1 MEITSNKIKYHFR
14 TFAGSAK
21 RDEAFT
27 LLEYLSTVL
36 VDSAPPLDGD
46 PFKILLK
53 EPNGQLHRALLL
65 LREDSFAIYDS
76 LGVAQI
82 NAKKYGYRKTSWS
95 LKDIE
100 SLVLRARP
108 LHIDAKFND
117 GSQRLRFVCVHARV
131 VVVRLT
137 AYSDAL
143 RPIVPVDVDF
153 EPGIDPFDPRGSEE
167 DSETVLAR
175 QLAVQT
181 TEVVPTP
188 PVSPPPENT
197 LIDLSEFVD
206 LNADSTATTS
216 PPTSPVSSHNDTVV
230 VPERRRSLT
239 AKRNSIDTN
248 TATPNDQV
256 RDEWRRAVEHEDV
269 VAAADAIEQALG
281 GTSPDRPRS
290 MSGMSDDER
299 QTMRQTEIQRRR
311 EYRASLR
318 SNNAMNDVLIPRDE
332 AALARRAVQRAE
344 AEKSG
349 CCNSCLLL

>member
-1 MEITSNKIKYHFR
+1 MFWCELCCCWSN
-14 TFAGSAK
+14 
-21 RDEAFT
+21 
-27 LLEYLSTVL
+27 
-36 VDSAPPLDGD
+36 
-46 PFKILLK
+46 
-53 EPNGQLHRALLL
+53 
-65 LREDSFAIYDS
+65 LR
-76 LGVAQI
+76 LG
-82 NAKKYGYRKTSWS
+82 
-95 LKDIE
+95 IE
-100 SLVLRARP
+100 
-108 LHIDAKFND
+108 
-117 GSQRLRFVCVHARV
+117 
-131 VVVRLT
+131 
-137 AYSDAL
+137 
-143 RPIVPVDVDF
+143 
-153 EPGIDPFDPRGSEE
+153 PFDPRGSEE

-175 QLAVQT
+175 QLAAQT

-230 VPERRRSLT
+230 VPERRRSLTGWLEISFYIYMKAKHSILFET

-299 QTMRQTEIQRRR
+299 QTMRQTKIQRRR

-318 SNNAMNDVLIPRDE
+318 SNNA
-332 AALARRAVQRAE
+332 
-344 AEKSG
+344 
-349 CCNSCLLL
+349 